1 MCVFCE
7 IIKGNIPSAKV
18 YEDDK
23 TLAILDISQTTKG
36 HTLVLPKQHYANL
49 LEIPAEELSE
59 LIVKVQKIES
69 GPDQARKRRT
79 ASGNHSPFSRSFWLM
94 RTISR
99 VR

>member
-36 HTLVLPKQHYANL
+36 HTLVLPKQHYENL
-49 LEIPAEELSE
+49 LEIPAEELAE
-59 LIVKVQKIES
+59 LIVKVQKIAANNVAKLGAKGFNLLVNTGVTYRPE
-69 GPDQARKRRT
+69 DV
-79 ASGNHSPFSRSFWLM
+79 N
-94 RTISR
+94 
-99 VR
+99 